1 MYWIISL
8 VLVGI
13 FAAVFIKNSDGASV
27 VGTAIKGIAGKFA
40 GIFKQ
45 K

>member
-1 MYWIISL
+1 MYF
-8 VLVGI
+8 LVGLVCVGI
-13 FAAVFIKNSDGASV
+13 LVAVYLKNSGSV
-27 VGTAIKGIAGKFA
+27 SGPVEVIKGIAGKFA